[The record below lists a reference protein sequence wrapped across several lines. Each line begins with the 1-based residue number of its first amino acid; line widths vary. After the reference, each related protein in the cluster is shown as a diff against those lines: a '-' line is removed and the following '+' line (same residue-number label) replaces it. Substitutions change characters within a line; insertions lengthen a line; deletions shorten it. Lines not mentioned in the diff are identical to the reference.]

1 MAVYFY
7 FLVALLVRQAT
18 FEKGNENIYQAF
30 TPIFLIMEFLFYF
43 GWLNVA
49 STLYNPFGDDDEDFD
64 LTSLMNR
71 HIRVCMSI
79 VEDDNDTIP
88 KVQDDTFWHSPEST
102 SEGWH
107 PTILVKPSEY
117 NRFSLRRLV
126 SRRQVSGVGSGMQTE
141 CRDMGVMGSIKSW
154 QRTSTERNRD
164 YKSEE
169 EPELPE
175 VVVEEAQQSHINS
188 TT

>member
-1 MAVYFY
+1 M
-7 FLVALLVRQAT
+7 ALLGRQT
-18 FEKGNENIYQAF
+18 TYQEVKENDKDIYQAY
-30 TPIFLIMEFLFYF
+30 TPIVLIIEFLVYF

-49 STLYNPFGDDDEDFD
+49 STLYKPFGDDDDDFD

-126 SRRQVSGVGSGMQTE
+126 SRRRVSGVGSE

-154 QRTSTERNRD
+154 QRTSTKRNRD

-169 EPELPE
+169 GAELPE